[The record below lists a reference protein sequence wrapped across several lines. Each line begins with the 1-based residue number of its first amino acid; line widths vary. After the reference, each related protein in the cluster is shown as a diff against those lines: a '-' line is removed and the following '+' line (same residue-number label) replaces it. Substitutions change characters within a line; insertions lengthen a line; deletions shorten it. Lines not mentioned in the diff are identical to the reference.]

1 MEGSREQTLF
11 DIPSTSEEAPMDFL
25 TLARDRYSVRSFK
38 KQAVERE
45 KLNLV
50 LQAGQLAPTA
60 CNFQPQRILVIES
73 DEALNKLK
81 RCTQYHFNAPV
92 ALLVCYNTTESWKR
106 PYDGKDSGDYDA
118 CIVATHL
125 MLQATELGL
134 GTTWVGHFD
143 PIKISTEFHLPTTFV
158 PVAILPLGY
167 PSDECKPN
175 PMHNSRKPLE
185 GTVAWN
191 TF

>member
-1 MEGSREQTLF
+1 
-11 DIPSTSEEAPMDFL
+11 MDFL

-81 RCTQYHFNAPV
+81 RCTQYHFNAPI
-92 ALLVCYNTTESWKR
+92 ALLVCYNTTESWTR
-106 PYDGKDSGDYDA
+106 P
-118 CIVATHL
+118 
-125 MLQATELGL
+125 
-134 GTTWVGHFD
+134 
-143 PIKISTEFHLPTTFV
+143 
-158 PVAILPLGY
+158 
-167 PSDECKPN
+167 
-175 PMHNSRKPLE
+175 
-185 GTVAWN
+185 
-191 TF
+191 